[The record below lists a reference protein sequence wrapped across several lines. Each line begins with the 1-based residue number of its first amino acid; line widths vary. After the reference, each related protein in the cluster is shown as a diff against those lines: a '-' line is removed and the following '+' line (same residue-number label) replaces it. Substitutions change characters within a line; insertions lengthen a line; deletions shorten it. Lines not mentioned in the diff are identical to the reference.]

1 MCILWKQT
9 RMKEYIY
16 IYKKRMLEEA
26 WDPWTNGPI
35 ATITT
40 TTIVCLP
47 GSRQGIW
54 ARSSTMNQAQTP
66 GWPPWPGIR
75 HPNRIKRC
83 PNARCSPN
91 LRRFRRPANRPSP
104 GHRRLDPLN
113 PSAVISVSTWDPA
126 PELPVLH
133 PRLPRPGKV
142 CSRGFRAWQGLLV
155 IRWVSPRSIMVKWG
169 GGRGRNRGCSLED
182 TRSCYFKYWRILRR
196 LLNLFFFK
204 IDSFERCI
212 FELQIIDCRI
222 IRITFGFENERV
234 VSLLAEHLTFTFAIN
249 IFFLR
254 NCKRKRV
261 WVDDDHFAIKKF
273 EEVFTD
279 FWINIPDMFSLTK
292 VIL

>member
-1 MCILWKQT
+1 
-9 RMKEYIY
+9 
-16 IYKKRMLEEA
+16 MLEKA
-26 WDPWTNGPI
+26 WNPWTNGPI

-104 GHRRLDPLN
+104 GHHRPDPLN
-113 PSAVISVSTWDPA
+113 PSAVISVSTWDRA

-142 CSRGFRAWQGLLV
+142 CSRGFRAWQGLLG
-155 IRWVSPRSIMVKWG
+155 IRWVERFFFDELWG
-169 GGRGRNRGCSLED
+169 EVEVVGGTEGASWKSDIRVILNMTNIGEYRGFWI
-182 TRSCYFKYWRILRR
+182 YI
-196 LLNLFFFK
+196 FFFK
-204 IDSFERCI
+204 IESSERCI
-212 FELQIIDCRI
+212 
-222 IRITFGFENERV
+222 
-234 VSLLAEHLTFTFAIN
+234 
-249 IFFLR
+249 
-254 NCKRKRV
+254 
-261 WVDDDHFAIKKF
+261 
-273 EEVFTD
+273 
-279 FWINIPDMFSLTK
+279 
-292 VIL
+292 